1 VVERILMRSII
12 GLKECGSV
20 MPKLDCGVFATL
32 EMMES
37 AFVRHPNLKI
47 GELVGEIEGG
57 REQIL

>member
-1 VVERILMRSII
+1 MRSII